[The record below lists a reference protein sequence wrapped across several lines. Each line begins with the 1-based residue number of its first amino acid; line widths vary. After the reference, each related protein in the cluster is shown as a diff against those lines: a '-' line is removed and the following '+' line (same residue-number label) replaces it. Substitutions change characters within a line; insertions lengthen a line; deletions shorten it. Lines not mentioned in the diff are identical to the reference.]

1 MPAIFWRILEQCFP
15 NNVKDSVKGMRMS
28 KDSKGVVFD
37 LPSNL
42 SSVVKVRLTLG
53 RFKDDA
59 IHSLNT

>member
-1 MPAIFWRILEQCFP
+1 MEIRSASYFWRILEQCLP

-53 RFKDDA
+53 MM
-59 IHSLNT
+59 LYTV